1 MKSCRTSLVRG
12 ARAALLAGIACLAAP
27 PFAASADAAVL
38 QADFHFNDRL
48 DAPSGQV
55 MSQIGSGAAFG
66 TETVDGGPRRVLTF
80 PAGAG
85 LSLGTAGLAPSGSYS
100 VVMLFRLDP
109 AVLRRKLIDFSD
121 GSSDAG
127 LYLCGDG
134 QLLLET
140 ESNTSCGIGQE
151 PPAGSFVQ
159 VVLTRDGNE
168 VRGYLGGA
176 EQFTSPAQEATQLGP
191 ELRFF
196 VNDTDPPTGE
206 EAPGAVARI
215 RVYDGALTAAE
226 VGALDRVDAVA
237 PDTGID
243 AGPAGPTNDATPD
256 FAFSGSE
263 PGRFECSVHSPG
275 DAAPV
280 FAPCPSPHT
289 IGPLGDGEYVFEV
302 AAIDFAGNR
311 DGSSAVRSFV
321 VDTIP
326 PRTVITG
333 GPGDTTAANAVFFFS
348 AGGAASFSCSLD
360 GGAWRPCDSPQSYSG
375 LSLGPH
381 RFEVRGVDEAG
392 NGDPSPA
399 AHAWQVL
406 RPGLVIPGTL
416 KQATVLAREL
426 VQMRRALSR
435 VRLRSL
441 RRRRAVTLKGF
452 DALTGGTVEVR
463 ASARGRRRLVVLAG
477 ERELP
482 RAGRYRVRTKVT
494 RKGRRLA
501 RRREKLA
508 MELRLSFTDL
518 AGRSLWAS
526 TEVTLRR

>member
-1 MKSCRTSLVRG
+1 MKSCRSSLVRG
-12 ARAALLAGIACLAAP
+12 ARAAVVAGVACLAAP

-38 QADFHFNDRL
+38 QADFHFNDTHSS
-48 DAPSGQV
+48 ATGQT
-55 MSQIGSGAAFG
+55 MSPMGQSAFVTEPIDG
-66 TETVDGGPRRVLTF
+66 TSRRVLSLPT
-80 PAGAG
+80 GDG
-85 LSLGTAGLAPSGSYS
+85 LSLTTAGLAPSGSYS

-109 AVLRRKLIDFSD
+109 GAGKRKLLDFAG
-121 GSSDAG
+121 GSLDAG

-134 QLLLET
+134 QLLLELMT
-140 ESNTSCGIGQE
+140 GTPCGTG
-151 PPAGSFVQ
+151 PGLSAFVQ
-159 VVLTRDGNE
+159 VVLTRDGPADD
-168 VRGYLGGA
+168 VRAYLDGA
-176 EQFTSPAQEATQLGP
+176 LQVTQSSAQAAQLGP
-191 ELRFF
+191 ELRFLR
-196 VNDTDPPTGE
+196 DDGLPPVDESSIGS
-206 EAPGAVARI
+206 VARI

-237 PDTGID
+237 PDTAID
-243 AGPAGPTNDATPD
+243 AGPSGPTNDATPD
-256 FAFSGSE
+256 FAFSGTE
-263 PGRFECSVHSPG
+263 PGGFECWVHSPG
-275 DAAPV
+275 DAAPA

-289 IGPLGDGEYVFEV
+289 LGPLGDGEYVFEV
-302 AAIDFAGNR
+302 AALDFAGNR
-311 DGSSAVRSFV
+311 DGSSATRSFV

-360 GGAWRPCDSPQSYSG
+360 GEAWRPCDSPQSYSG

-435 VRLRSL
+435 VRLRTL
-441 RRRRAVTLKGF
+441 RRRRSLTLRGF

-463 ASARGRRRLVVLAG
+463 ARARGRRRVAVLAG

-482 RAGRYRVRTKVT
+482 RAGRYAVRTKVT